1 MGCTDRIDIQ
11 RQQSSTAHM
20 AIAPHDS
27 LITALS
33 QPGWRDFM
41 ELTKPKVS
49 LLIVFTAI
57 VGMVLASPGM
67 VPLPALVFGTLGI
80 AMASGSAATLNH
92 ILDRH
97 IDKQMA
103 RTRRRPLATGNLRT
117 SQALAFAGVLCIGSM
132 MLLWLSTGGLCA
144 LLTFGSVIGYAVIYT
159 GWLKRAT
166 PQNIV
171 IGGAAGAAPPVL
183 GWVAVTHSIDAQALV
198 LFMIIF
204 TWTPPH
210 FWSLAIARPALHGLA
225 HSMHADSRRRW
236 HEWIDLFGG
245 RARARCALSLPGR
258 GSSPR
263 TSARPSHSNLSFLHH
278 LPYGSVRC
286 IHRRSL
292 LQAVL
297 VRMWIADGTFSSSTP
312 QTGDSVD
319 RRNAVTLISINRVPS
334 NSLY

>member
-1 MGCTDRIDIQ
+1 
-11 RQQSSTAHM
+11 M
-20 AIAPHDS
+20 AIAPDDS

-33 QPGWRDFM
+33 RPAWRDFM
-41 ELTKPKVS
+41 ELAKPKVS

-67 VPLPALVFGTLGI
+67 VPLPVLVFGTLGI

-92 ILDRH
+92 ILDRR

-103 RTRRRPLATGNLRT
+103 RTRRRPLAAGSLRT
-117 SQALAFAGVLCIGSM
+117 SQALAFAGVLCVGSM
-132 MLLWLSTGGLCA
+132 MVLWLSAGSLCA

-159 GWLKRAT
+159 GWLKRTT

-210 FWSLAIARPALHGLA
+210 FWSLAIARREEYAKVGIPMLPVTHGIPYTRLQILLYTVLLILCTLIPAVIGMSGLIYLA
-225 HSMHADSRRRW
+225 AALVLDARFLYLALALYRGVRPDIPIRTFRFSITYLMA
-236 HEWIDLFGG
+236 LFGAFIIDHYYG
-245 RARARCALSLPGR
+245 LLS
-258 GSSPR
+258 
-263 TSARPSHSNLSFLHH
+263 
-278 LPYGSVRC
+278 
-286 IHRRSL
+286 
-292 LQAVL
+292 
-297 VRMWIADGTFSSSTP
+297 
-312 QTGDSVD
+312 
-319 RRNAVTLISINRVPS
+319 
-334 NSLY
+334 

>member
-1 MGCTDRIDIQ
+1 
-11 RQQSSTAHM
+11 M

-27 LITALS
+27 LITTLS
-33 QPGWRDFM
+33 QPGWRDFL

-92 ILDRH
+92 ILDRR

-117 SQALAFAGVLCIGSM
+117 SQALVFAGVLCVGSM
-132 MLLWLSTGGLCA
+132 MVLWLSVGGLCA

-210 FWSLAIARPALHGLA
+210 FWSLAIARREEYAKVGIPMLPVTHGIPYTRLQILLYTVLLILCTLIPAFIGMSGLIYLTVALVLDARFLYLALALHRGVRPDLPIRTFRFSITYLMA
-225 HSMHADSRRRW
+225 
-236 HEWIDLFGG
+236 LFG
-245 RARARCALSLPGR
+245 A
-258 GSSPR
+258 
-263 TSARPSHSNLSFLHH
+263 F
-278 LPYGSVRC
+278 
-286 IHRRSL
+286 
-292 LQAVL
+292 
-297 VRMWIADGTFSSSTP
+297 IADHYG
-312 QTGDSVD
+312 
-319 RRNAVTLISINRVPS
+319 RL
-334 NSLY
+334 LM

>member
-1 MGCTDRIDIQ
+1 V
-11 RQQSSTAHM
+11 

-33 QPGWRDFM
+33 QPGWRDFI

-92 ILDRH
+92 ILDRR
-97 IDKQMA
+97 IDQQMA
-103 RTRRRPLATGNLRT
+103 RTRRRPLATGSLRT
-117 SQALAFAGVLCIGSM
+117 IQALAFAGVLCVASM
-132 MLLWLSTGGLCA
+132 VVLWFSAGALCA

-159 GWLKRAT
+159 VWLKHAT

-183 GWVAVTHSIDAQALV
+183 GWVAVTHSIDVQALA

-210 FWSLAIARPALHGLA
+210 FWSLAIARREEYAKVGIPMLPVTHGIPYTRRQILLYTVLLILCTLIPVVIGMSGLTYLAAALVL
-225 HSMHADSRRRW
+225 D
-236 HEWIDLFGG
+236 
-245 RARARCALSLPGR
+245 AR
-258 GSSPR
+258 
-263 TSARPSHSNLSFLHH
+263 FLHLALMLH
-278 LPYGSVRC
+278 RGERPDLPIRTFRFSITYLMALFSA
-286 IHRRSL
+286 L
-292 LQAVL
+292 
-297 VRMWIADGTFSSSTP
+297 IADHYW
-312 QTGDSVD
+312 
-319 RRNAVTLISINRVPS
+319 RL
-334 NSLY
+334 LM

>member
-1 MGCTDRIDIQ
+1 V
-11 RQQSSTAHM
+11 

-67 VPLPALVFGTLGI
+67 VPLPALTFGTLGI

-92 ILDRH
+92 ILDRR

-103 RTRRRPLATGNLRT
+103 RTRRRPLATGSLRT
-117 SQALAFAGVLCIGSM
+117 SQALVFAGVLCVGSIM
-132 MLLWLSTGGLCA
+132 VLWLSAGSLCA
-144 LLTFGSVIGYAVIYT
+144 LLTFGSLIGYAVIYT

-183 GWVAVTHSIDAQALV
+183 GWVAVTHSLDAQALV

-210 FWSLAIARPALHGLA
+210 FWSLAIARREEYAKVGIPMLPVTHGVPYTRLQILLYTVLLILCTLIPAVIGMSGLIYLAAALVLDARFLYLALALHRGLRPDLPIRTFRFSISYLMA
-225 HSMHADSRRRW
+225 
-236 HEWIDLFGG
+236 LFG
-245 RARARCALSLPGR
+245 A
-258 GSSPR
+258 
-263 TSARPSHSNLSFLHH
+263 F
-278 LPYGSVRC
+278 
-286 IHRRSL
+286 
-292 LQAVL
+292 
-297 VRMWIADGTFSSSTP
+297 IADHYCRLP
-312 QTGDSVD
+312 
-319 RRNAVTLISINRVPS
+319 L
-334 NSLY
+334 